1 MSGSETP
8 IPTAVSR
15 SDAPARPNS
24 RVGRLAR
31 PTLARLRQL
40 GPGRKGVWASITGLL
55 VLTGALASVLGA
67 RAVASSDADQGRLA
81 FHLASAEI
89 ASTLKLAIQHEEDL
103 VVSASAFITGN
114 PNATPAGF
122 DRWVESVH
130 AMQRYPELQNIGLVT
145 LVQAPHLAA
154 FESHLAANPVRPL
167 GAHSAGFRGALQ
179 ILPRAGAPT
188 TASRLP
194 ALPGA
199 HRATSLRAWT
209 IAPWPRR

>member
-1 MSGSETP
+1 MSGSEAP

-15 SDAPARPNS
+15 SDAPAPANS
-24 RVGRLAR
+24 RMGRLAR
-31 PTLARLRQL
+31 PTLARLRRL
-40 GPGRKGVWASITGLL
+40 GPGRKGVWASITALL

-67 RAVASSDADQGRLA
+67 RAVARSDADQGRLA

-114 PNATPAGF
+114 PNATPADF
-122 DRWVESVH
+122 DRWTESVH
-130 AMQRYPELQNIGLVT
+130 AMQRYPELQNMGLVA
-145 LVQAPHLAA
+145 LVGASHLAA

-167 GAHSAGFRGALQ
+167 GPSSAGFKGRSRSC
-179 ILPRAGAPT
+179 PRAGAPT
-188 TASRLP
+188 TASRSP

-199 HRATSLRAWT
+199 HRATSLLAWT
-209 IAPWPRR
+209 TAPWPRR